1 MPPDASRLFDEEIIR
16 LQRVISLG
24 RSKMDDRRGERDN
37 LKTENSHLNAAYIQ
51 NQHTLKERQSTLYGL
66 EIRDSEVSGKVIGL
80 DHLIEQIRVNLH
92 HVLNTLV

>member
-16 LQRVISLG
+16 LKRVLSLG
-24 RSKMDDRRGERDN
+24 RSKLVERRGERDS
-37 LKTENSHLNAAYIQ
+37 LKTENSHLNATYIQ

-66 EIRDSEVSGKVIGL
+66 EIRESELSGKVIGL

>member
-24 RSKMDDRRGERDN
+24 RSKLDDRRGERDN

-66 EIRDSEVSGKVIGL
+66 EIRESEVSGKVIGL